1 MFVAWVLGS
10 CTHLISLLH
19 SGFSVCGT
27 NNELPQ
33 LPRTLDITLSSRLD
47 ILPLKSSSILSNT
60 NASSNPTTRLAPFRR
75 LPGPVILEALYL
87 HRRQMSS
94 QQSDI
99 TCNSTSS
106 NPTITN
112 RTRSRIG
119 GGCCVVSKSC
129 QGLSGIVPSIDPRGP
144 WQMGVTE
151 WWTWSAWS
159 FMFTANNSSTSST
172 SS

>member
-10 CTHLISLLH
+10 CTHIISLLH

-33 LPRTLDITLSSRLD
+33 LPRTLDITLSSPLD

-60 NASSNPTTRLAPFRR
+60 KASSKPTTRLAPLRR
-75 LPGPVILEALYL
+75 LPGPVILLEALYL

-99 TCNSTSS
+99 TCNSTLLTQTGRALAQEVAAVLYQ
-106 NPTITN
+106 NPA
-112 RTRSRIG
+112 RD
-119 GGCCVVSKSC
+119 CL
-129 QGLSGIVPSIDPRGP
+129 GLSLP
-144 WQMGVTE
+144 
-151 WWTWSAWS
+151 
-159 FMFTANNSSTSST
+159 
-172 SS
+172 